1 MKNRSTEVTEIKGNS
16 LKNTY
21 GSNSLDNLVERL
33 QSTSSPKR
41 RYEYILWL
49 AKSLP
54 LLSEDFHLENTKVK
68 GCISEV
74 YVLGTLSNGKI
85 QWQGYSDALIT
96 KGLLAFLIKGLNDLT
111 PFEVLSIDQKF
122 IEMTGLSKSL
132 TPSRANGFLNIFLKM
147 KSQAKNL
154 SLPSSNSE
162 Q

>member
-1 MKNRSTEVTEIKGNS
+1 VTEIKEKS
-16 LKNTY
+16 LINTY
-21 GSNSLDNLVERL
+21 GSDSLDNLIERL
-33 QSTSSPKR
+33 QSTSDPKR

-54 LLSEDFHLENTKVK
+54 ILPEDLHLETTKVK

-74 YVLGTLSNGKI
+74 YVLGKLLNGKI
-85 QWQGYSDALIT
+85 QWKGYSDALIT

-111 PFEVLSIDQKF
+111 PFEVLSIDEKF

-147 KSQAKNL
+147 KAQAKNF
-154 SLPSSNSE
+154 SLHNSE
-162 Q
+162 NE

>member
-1 MKNRSTEVTEIKGNS
+1 MTQIKEKS
-16 LKNTY
+16 FINTY
-21 GSNSLDNLVERL
+21 GSDSLDTLIERL
-33 QSTSSPKR
+33 QSTSDPKR

-54 LLSEDFHLENTKVK
+54 ILKENLHLETTKVK

-74 YVLGTLSNGKI
+74 YVLGILQHGKI
-85 QWQGYSDALIT
+85 QWKGYSDALIT

-111 PFEVLSIDQKF
+111 PFEVLSIDEKF

-147 KSQAKNL
+147 KAQAKNL
-154 SLPSSNSE
+154 SIQISDTDK
-162 Q
+162 

>member
-1 MKNRSTEVTEIKGNS
+1 VTKTKEKSFI
-16 LKNTY
+16 NTY
-21 GSNSLDNLVERL
+21 GSDSLDNLIKRL
-33 QSTSSPKR
+33 QSTSDPKR

-54 LLSEDFHLENTKVK
+54 TLTQDLQLSTNKVK

-74 YVLGTLSNGKI
+74 FVLGVLINGKI
-85 QWQGYSDALIT
+85 QWKGYSDALIT

-111 PFEVLSIDQKF
+111 PFEVLSIDERF

-147 KSQAKNL
+147 KSQAKKL
-154 SLPSSNSE
+154 SLTISNSE
-162 Q
+162 K

>member
-1 MKNRSTEVTEIKGNS
+1 MTKIKEKS
-16 LKNTY
+16 FINTY
-21 GSNSLDNLVERL
+21 GSDSLDNLIERL
-33 QSTSSPKR
+33 QSTADPKR

-54 LLSEDFHLENTKVK
+54 LLTEDLHLETTKVK

-74 YVLGTLSNGKI
+74 YVLGILMDGKI
-85 QWQGYSDALIT
+85 QWKGYSDALIT

-111 PFEVLSIDQKF
+111 PFEVLSINEKF

-147 KSQAKNL
+147 KDQAKNL
-154 SLPSSNSE
+154 LLSISDNE
-162 Q
+162 

>member
-1 MKNRSTEVTEIKGNS
+1 MTEIKEKS
-16 LKNTY
+16 FINTY
-21 GSNSLDNLVERL
+21 GSDSLDNLIERL
-33 QSTSSPKR
+33 QSTSDPKR

-54 LLSEDFHLENTKVK
+54 ILKEDLHIETTKVK

-74 YVLGTLSNGKI
+74 YVLGTILNEKI
-85 QWQGYSDALIT
+85 QWKGYSDALIT

-111 PFEVLSIDQKF
+111 PFEVLSINEKF

-147 KSQAKNL
+147 KAQAKTL
-154 SLPSSNSE
+154 SLSSSDTDK
-162 Q
+162 

>member
-1 MKNRSTEVTEIKGNS
+1 MAEIKE
-16 LKNTY
+16 KPFVNTY
-21 GSNSLDNLVERL
+21 GSDSLDNLVERL
-33 QSTSSPKR
+33 QSTSDPKR

-54 LLSEDFHLENTKVK
+54 MLAEDLRLETTKVK

-74 YVLGTLSNGKI
+74 YVLGILLDGKI
-85 QWQGYSDALIT
+85 QWKGFSDALIT

-111 PFEVLSIDQKF
+111 PYEVLSINEKF

-154 SLPSSNSE
+154 SLTSSE

>member
-1 MKNRSTEVTEIKGNS
+1 MTKIKEKS
-16 LKNTY
+16 FINTY
-21 GSNSLDNLVERL
+21 GSDSLDNLIERL
-33 QSTSSPKR
+33 QSTADPKR

-54 LLSEDFHLENTKVK
+54 LLTEDLHLETTKVK

-74 YVLGTLSNGKI
+74 YVLGILMDGKI
-85 QWQGYSDALIT
+85 QWKGYSDALIT

-111 PFEVLSIDQKF
+111 PFEVLSINEKF

-147 KSQAKNL
+147 KDQARNL
-154 SLPSSNSE
+154 SLSISDNE
-162 Q
+162 